1 MKTILR
7 FIPKGKKG
15 TLKVFKK
22 PKLNIPKSKIQNIP
36 AQKTPTRFTSVMSD
50 KTVQTNQ
57 RKLLGDLPEF
67 MGLSQRA
74 TGDLAAESVALKT
87 MNKKFFGT
95 LRKELGRSRLR
106 TATGIKG
113 RKLKVKTPTAPS
125 LKQKQAGILKGSG
138 LPTSKPALKLAK
150 SKGAL
155 KSYKAAT
162 TKSENV
168 FRKTMEKFTSKT
180 KASPFAKR
188 EAALK
193 PGPTGFGGERA
204 QYVTAMRDMGFE
216 TKGFYQGMDKTG
228 KISQRYARFLDRKK
242 KK

>member
-15 TLKVFKK
+15 TLKIFKK

-36 AQKTPTRFTSVMSD
+36 AQKSPSKFTSVISD
-50 KTVQTNQ
+50 KTVQANQ

-95 LRKELGRSRLR
+95 LRKELGRSRAR
-106 TATGIKG
+106 TATG
-113 RKLKVKTPTAPS
+113 LKTIR
-125 LKQKQAGILKGSG
+125 Q
-138 LPTSKPALKLAK
+138 SKKVPKSAVTIAK

-155 KSYKAAT
+155 KSYQIAT
-162 TKSENV
+162 RKSENV
-168 FRKTMEKFTSKT
+168 FRKTMEKFTSRT
-180 KASPFAKR
+180 KASPFAQKTA
-188 EAALK
+188 EVK
-193 PGPTGFGGERA
+193 PR
-204 QYVTAMRDMGFE
+204 
-216 TKGFYQGMDKTG
+216 
-228 KISQRYARFLDRKK
+228 KISQDVLKQMGLDDREYFNPKSGKTFINTARGDFLKK
-242 KK
+242 KKKI

>member
-1 MKTILR
+1 MIKR
-7 FIPKGKKG
+7 FKITGVSKKFKGVQK
-15 TLKVFKK
+15 LKPQKAPSRFVKVGDAEK
-22 PKLNIPKSKIQNIP
+22 AKE
-36 AQKTPTRFTSVMSD
+36 AQRA
-50 KTVQTNQ
+50 
-57 RKLLGDLPEF
+57 LLGDVPEF
-67 MGLSQRA
+67 MGMSNRA
-74 TGDLAAESVALKT
+74 IGDMASESVALKT
-87 MNKKFFGT
+87 MNKKFFKT
-95 LRKELGRSRLR
+95 LNKELSRSRLR

-125 LKQKQAGILKGSG
+125 LKQRQAGIFKGSG
-138 LPTSKPALKLAK
+138 LPASKPALKLAK

-155 KSYKAAT
+155 KSYKTAT

-193 PGPTGFGGERA
+193 PGPTGFGGEKA

-216 TKGFYQGMDKTG
+216 TKGFYRGMDKTG

>member
-50 KTVQTNQ
+50 KTVQANQ

-95 LRKELGRSRLR
+95 LRKELGRSRAR
-106 TATGIKG
+106 TATG
-113 RKLKVKTPTAPS
+113 LKTIR
-125 LKQKQAGILKGSG
+125 Q
-138 LPTSKPALKLAK
+138 SKKVPKSAVTIAK

-180 KASPFAKR
+180 KASPFAKKDIAVKTKKIDQGVLKQMGLDDR
-188 EAALK
+188 EYFN
-193 PGPTGFGGERA
+193 P
-204 QYVTAMRDMGFE
+204 
-216 TKGFYQGMDKTG
+216 KTG
-228 KISQRYARFLDRKK
+228 KTFINTPRGDFFKRKK
-242 KK
+242 

>member
-1 MKTILR
+1 MKR
-7 FIPKGKKG
+7 FIIRGVSKKFKGVQK
-15 TLKVFKK
+15 LK
-22 PKLNIPKSKIQNIP
+22 P
-36 AQKTPTRFTSVMSD
+36 QKAPTRFTSVMSD
-50 KTVQTNQ
+50 ETVKANQ

-87 MNKKFFGT
+87 MNKKFFKT
-95 LRKELGRSRLR
+95 LNKELSRSRLR

-125 LKQKQAGILKGSG
+125 LKQKQAGIFKGSG
-138 LPTSKPALKLAK
+138 LPTSKPILKLAK

-155 KSYKAAT
+155 KSYKTAT

-193 PGPTGFGGERA
+193 KQRLSERCSKA
-204 QYVTAMRDMGFE
+204 G
-216 TKGFYQGMDKTG
+216 
-228 KISQRYARFLDRKK
+228 
-242 KK
+242 

>member
-50 KTVQTNQ
+50 KTIQTNQ

-95 LRKELGRSRLR
+95 LRKELGRSRR
-106 TATGIKG
+106 KTATGLRTIRQSKKVP
-113 RKLKVKTPTAPS
+113 KLAVTK
-125 LKQKQAGILKGSG
+125 
-138 LPTSKPALKLAK
+138 AK

-155 KSYKAAT
+155 KSYKVANI
-162 TKSENV
+162 KSENV
-168 FRKTMEKFTSKT
+168 FRKTMEKFTTKT
-180 KASPFAKR
+180 KASPFANKSRTVKKQSDALADSR
-188 EAALK
+188 EI
-193 PGPTGFGGERA
+193 
-204 QYVTAMRDMGFE
+204 QYQKKIFKDMGF
-216 TKGFYQGMDKTG
+216 
-228 KISQRYARFLDRKK
+228 
-242 KK
+242 

>member
-1 MKTILR
+1 MIKR
-7 FIPKGKKG
+7 FKITGVSKKFKGVQK
-15 TLKVFKK
+15 LK
-22 PKLNIPKSKIQNIP
+22 P
-36 AQKTPTRFTSVMSD
+36 QKTPSRFTSVMSD
-50 KTVQTNQ
+50 ETVKANQ

-113 RKLKVKTPTAPS
+113 KKLKVKTPTAPS
-125 LKQKQAGILKGSG
+125 LKQKQAGIFKGSG
-138 LPTSKPALKLAK
+138 LPTSKPILKLAK

-168 FRKTMEKFTSKT
+168 FRKTMEKFTSRT
-180 KASPFAKR
+180 KASPFAKKDV
-188 EAALK
+188 AVKQKSISQNALK
-193 PGPTGFGGERA
+193 QMGLDAVSYTHLPLPTKRI
-204 QYVTAMRDMGFE
+204 V
-216 TKGFYQGMDKTG
+216 
-228 KISQRYARFLDRKK
+228 
-242 KK
+242 

>member
-1 MKTILR
+1 MIKR
-7 FIPKGKKG
+7 FIIKGVSKKFKG
-15 TLKVFKK
+15 VQKLK
-22 PKLNIPKSKIQNIP
+22 P
-36 AQKTPTRFTSVMSD
+36 QKTPTRFTSVMSD
-50 KTVQTNQ
+50 KTVQANQ

-95 LRKELGRSRLR
+95 LRKELGRSRAR
-106 TATGIKG
+106 TATG
-113 RKLKVKTPTAPS
+113 LKTIR
-125 LKQKQAGILKGSG
+125 Q
-138 LPTSKPALKLAK
+138 SKKVPKSAVTIAK

-180 KASPFAKR
+180 KASPFAKKDIAVKTKKIDQGVLKQMGLDDR
-188 EAALK
+188 EYFN
-193 PGPTGFGGERA
+193 P
-204 QYVTAMRDMGFE
+204 
-216 TKGFYQGMDKTG
+216 KTG
-228 KISQRYARFLDRKK
+228 KYQTFRTFSVKPIDPVASFYRKK
-242 KK
+242 RK